1 MNRDMEVKGIVL
13 RELSCRTCRRAPRAG
28 AARLPPR
35 PTPAGPCQLR
45 RQFSSWS
52 TSAGCSRKASAAVQ
66 LPGTTPE
73 LPDCRPDGFDGY
85 QLPASAAVG
94 GGSRQSTPAGLPL
107 KLRRQSGGS
116 SSVAGRQPEYIRRS
130 SRKASAAVKLPE
142 YNAGAAKLPDGRLR
156 RQPDCRSS
164 FGGSPLVVDLSRRE
178 LTCFLTRPVTIVTLV
193 NTPAK
198 PNPYVSS
205 PRYGHPRRAE
215 LLAVIL

>member
-35 PTPAGPCQLR
+35 PTPAGPASFGGSSAPGVHPPEQPESFGRSSAPGVQPRSCQTAGRTASTATSCQLR
-45 RQFSSWS
+45 RRS
-52 TSAGCSRKASAAVQ
+52 
-66 LPGTTPE
+66 
-73 LPDCRPDGFDGY
+73 
-85 QLPASAAVG
+85 G

-164 FGGSPLVVDLSRRE
+164 FGGSPLV
-178 LTCFLTRPVTIVTLV
+178 TC
-193 NTPAK
+193 
-198 PNPYVSS
+198 
-205 PRYGHPRRAE
+205 RAE
-215 LLAVIL
+215 N